1 MSHKP
6 RKTLFCS
13 QNDFIP
19 ANSLKTLL
27 YFLLLI
33 PALAVAQT
41 TQNATEASRF
51 PAGTRPYPFTA
62 SQDSAYVRDNYQ
74 KSEFMVPMRD
84 GTKLFTQVYAPK
96 DQSVKHPIIMQRT
109 PYSCQPYGLDK
120 FRRRVGPNPFML
132 RDNYIVVY
140 QDVRGRWASEG
151 KFVEMTPHIDAKK
164 SNADHDEASD
174 TYDTIDWLL
183 KNSPANNGNVGQWG
197 VSYPGFYTSAGSVSG
212 HPALKAS
219 SPQAPMANLWRD
231 DAFHNGAFMIAANF
245 SFYPFFVEHKQPTKQ
260 NPPMLFEMNDPD
272 GYHFYLNM
280 GPTANS
286 EKDYFKGRN
295 PYYYEN
301 FEHPDYDDH
310 WKKRNILPHLK
321 GIKHAVM
328 VVGGW
333 YDEQDLF
340 GTFNT
345 YKAIEKQNPGI
356 QNIFVVGPWV
366 HGGWAGPSGQ
376 TLADQDF
383 GSKTSPYYQEN
394 IEAKFFKHYLFNET
408 APLTLPEATLFETGT
423 NQWRS
428 FDTYPPKGMAERQL
442 YLGSGGKLA
451 FSPITTGTLFSEFP
465 SDPAHP
471 VPFSSKINDGFS
483 ADYMVEDQR
492 FASSRPDVLT
502 FQTEPLTEDL
512 TLTGPILAQLT
523 VSTTGTDAD
532 WVVKLID
539 VYPSDAPRNPQKK
552 EVVYG
557 DYQQLIRSE
566 IIRGRYRNNI
576 SKPEPF
582 KPNQPTAVSVELQDV
597 LHTFKKGH
605 RLMVQIQS
613 SCFPWADRNPQTFVP
628 IFTAKESDYQKATHR
643 VYHGKAGNSFLKV
656 GILTQ

>member
-1 MSHKP
+1 
-6 RKTLFCS
+6 
-13 QNDFIP
+13 
-19 ANSLKTLL
+19 
-27 YFLLLI
+27 
-33 PALAVAQT
+33 
-41 TQNATEASRF
+41 
-51 PAGTRPYPFTA
+51 
-62 SQDSAYVRDNYQ
+62 
-74 KSEFMVPMRD
+74 MVPMRD

-96 DQSVKHPIIMQRT
+96 DQTVKHPIMMQRT
-109 PYSCQPYGLDK
+109 PYSCQPYGTDR
-120 FRRRVGPNPFML
+120 FRRRVGPNAFML

-151 KFVEMTPHIDAKK
+151 TFVEMTPHVDVKK
-164 SNADHDEASD
+164 GTADHDEASD

-183 KNSPANNGNVGQWG
+183 KNIPANNGNVGQWG
-197 VSYPGFYTSAGSVSG
+197 ISYPGFFTSAGSVSG

-219 SPQAPMANLWRD
+219 SPQAPMADLWRD

-245 SFYPFFVEHKQPTKQ
+245 GFYTFFQEFKQPAKQ
-260 NPPMLFEMNDPD
+260 NPPTLFDINDPD
-272 GYHFYLNM
+272 GYHYYLNM

-286 EKDYFKGRN
+286 ESQFYKGRN
-295 PYYYEN
+295 KYYHEN
-301 FEHPDYDDH
+301 FEHPDYDEH

-321 GIKHAVM
+321 GIQQAVM

-333 YDEQDLF
+333 YDEQDLY

-394 IEAKFFKHYLFNET
+394 IEAKFFRHYLFNEAT
-408 APLTLPEATLFETGT
+408 ALGLPEATLFETGT
-423 NQWRS
+423 NRWRS
-428 FDTYPPKGMAERQL
+428 FDTYPPAGTVQKQL
-442 YLGSGGKLA
+442 YFGGNGKLS
-451 FSPITTGTLFSEFP
+451 FTPVTTGTAFSEFP

-483 ADYMVEDQR
+483 SDYMVEDQR

-502 FQTEPLTEDL
+502 FQTDALTEDL
-512 TLTGPILAQLT
+512 TLAGPIVAQLT

-532 WVVKLID
+532 WVVKVID
-539 VYPSDAPRNPQKK
+539 VYPPDAPQNPTKPD
-552 EVVYG
+552 VVYG

-566 IIRGRYRNNI
+566 IIRGRYRNNS
-576 SKPEPF
+576 SKPAPF
-582 KPNQPTAVSVELQDV
+582 TPNQPTPVAVELQDI

-605 RLMVQIQS
+605 RLMVQVQS
-613 SCFPWADRNPQTFVP
+613 SCFPWSDRNPQTFVP
-628 IFTAKESDYQKATHR
+628 IFSANESDYQKATHR
-643 VYHGKAGNSFLKV
+643 VYHGKPGTSFLKV
-656 GILTQ
+656 GVLAQ

>member
-1 MSHKP
+1 
-6 RKTLFCS
+6 
-13 QNDFIP
+13 
-19 ANSLKTLL
+19 LKTLL
-27 YFLLLI
+27 TFLFLI
-33 PALAVAQT
+33 PVLATAQS
-41 TQNATEASRF
+41 TQ
-51 PAGTRPYPFTA
+51 PANPYPFTPA
-62 SQDSAYVRDNYQ
+62 QDTAYARENYQ
-74 KSEFMVPMRD
+74 KTEFMVPMRD
-84 GTKLFTQVYAPK
+84 GTKLFTQIYAPK

-109 PYSCQPYGLDK
+109 PYSCAPYGTDR

-151 KFVEMTPHIDAKK
+151 TFVEMTPHVDNKK
-164 SNADHDEASD
+164 GAADHDEASD

-183 KNSPANNGNVGQWG
+183 KNVPGHNGNVGQWG
-197 VSYPGFYTSAGSVSG
+197 ISYPGFFTSAGSVSG

-219 SPQAPMANLWRD
+219 SPQAPMADLWRD

-245 SFYPFFVEHKQPTKQ
+245 SFYPFFQEHKQPTKQ
-260 NPPMLFEMNDPD
+260 NPPSLFEINDPD

-286 EKDYFKGRN
+286 EKDYYKGRN
-295 PYYYEN
+295 KYYYEN

-345 YKAIEKQNPGI
+345 YKTIEKQNPGI

-408 APLTLPEATLFETGT
+408 TPLALPEATLFETGS
-423 NQWRS
+423 NRWRT
-428 FDTYPPKGMAERQL
+428 FDTYPPKGTTEKQL
-442 YLGSGGKLA
+442 YLQADGKLSFTAPATGAA
-451 FSPITTGTLFSEFP
+451 FTEFL

-502 FQTEPLTEDL
+502 FQTDVLTEDM
-512 TLTGPILAQLT
+512 TLAGPILAQLT

-532 WVVKLID
+532 WVVKVID
-539 VYPSDAPRNPQKK
+539 VYPTDAPQNPQKK
-552 EVVYG
+552 DVVYG

-582 KPNQPTAVSVELQDV
+582 KPAQPTPVSVELQDV

-605 RLMVQIQS
+605 RMMVQVQS
-613 SCFPWADRNPQTFVP
+613 SCFPWADRNPQKFVP
-628 IFTAKESDYQKATHR
+628 IFAAKESDYQKAMHR
-643 VYHGKAGNSFLKV
+643 VYHSKQGASFLKV
-656 GILTQ
+656 SVLAQ